1 METKQEAQMTHF
13 TFRCGGYNFNVKA
26 ADRLS
31 AMVDANKHFCPS
43 HGAWFERGLNQYEW
57 VSGNFFD

>member
-1 METKQEAQMTHF
+1 MTHF